1 MSSRRVSV
9 RRSAIHGR
17 GVFARV
23 RIAAGEGILDYGGTV
38 RAWQDAVRDYH
49 ASDAEAGHT
58 FFFDLGD
65 GQVIDGSIGGNSA
78 RWINHGCEPNC
89 EAVMTGDRI
98 VIHARHDIEPGEELL
113 LDYRL
118 ELEEGSDHETRALYA
133 CRCSASS
140 CRRTMLAT
148 G

>member
-1 MSSRRVSV
+1 MPPRRVSV

-17 GVFARV
+17 GVFAQV
-23 RIAAGEGILDYGGTV
+23 RIPAGEGILDYAGTV
-38 RAWQDAVRDYH
+38 RSWQDAVRDYRD
-49 ASDAEAGHT
+49 SDAEDGHT

-65 GQVIDGSIGGNSA
+65 GQVIDGSVGGNSA

-89 EAVMTGDRI
+89 EAVLTGDRI
-98 VIHARHDIEPGEELL
+98 VIHAKRDLEPGEELL

-118 ELEEGSDHETRALYA
+118 ELEDDSDPEARAMYA
-133 CRCSASS
+133 CRCSSSS

>member
-1 MSSRRVSV
+1 MASRRVSV

-17 GVFARV
+17 GVFARLP
-23 RIAAGEGILDYGGTV
+23 IAAGESILEYGGVV
-38 RAWQDAVRDYH
+38 RPWDEAARDYQE
-49 ASDAEAGHT
+49 SDAEAGHT

-65 GQVIDGSIGGNSA
+65 GHVIDGSVGGNSS
-78 RWINHGCEPNC
+78 RWINHGCDPNC
-89 EAVMTGDRI
+89 EAVVDGDRI
-98 VIHARHDIEPGEELL
+98 VIWALRDIAPGEELL

-118 ELEEGSDHETRALYA
+118 ELHEESGHEARAAYA

-140 CRRTMLAT
+140 CRRTMLA